1 MEDFNILSPN
11 DLTLDIIKNYLRVDH
26 DLDDVEITL
35 CYKSALTYVRKY
47 IGAESD
53 DELDVDLILPIL
65 SLTCHFYENKK
76 VTQPSN
82 EKMDEIFGGIL
93 ALNRLSIL

>member
-26 DLDDVEITL
+26 NLDDVEITL

-65 SLTCHFYENKK
+65 SLTCHFYENKR

-82 EKMDEIFGGIL
+82 ERMDAMFSDVL
-93 ALNRLSIL
+93 TLNRVSIL

>member
-26 DLDDVEITL
+26 NLDDVEITL

-47 IGAESD
+47 IGAVSD

-65 SLTCHFYENKK
+65 SLTCHFYENKR

-82 EKMDEIFGGIL
+82 ERMDAMFSDVL
-93 ALNRLSIL
+93 TLNRVSIL